1 MLLKI
6 ISVGLVTVVLAM
18 LIKQY
23 RSDFS
28 ILVSVCGGLIIFI
41 MLISGLEKIIDEI
54 FNLSNTV
61 GIKSELFVP
70 VIKAIGVGYITEF
83 VSDIAEDNGNK
94 LLSNK
99 IILGGKIAIFML
111 ALPIIKNL
119 VNTILGLIL

>member
-99 IILGGKIAIFML
+99 IILGGKISIFML